1 MSYNSYPMNNFF
13 MLKVPVNEIAKA
25 ITTVKE
31 AKAELVKI
39 DESVHKL
46 GTEEDVRRYSGEAG
60 VQAREEELAKA
71 AVKHNAGI
79 DAAKK
84 EVTKY
89 YEAAQEAINVQV
101 TPNGEDI
108 TGENT
113 ADFALLINGLLESP
127 AKLSRVLE
135 KHKNPAFMIAASK
148 YAASRGW
155 EGFEF
160 LAKEESVRGFIDQV
174 FNNLI
179 GACAQPYGIAAMQ
192 YCEVP
197 NEYNRI
203 AKAYG
208 IFDELYESGGSK
220 LESLAVP
227 VQTSDAAKVV

>member
-1 MSYNSYPMNNFF
+1 MNNFL
-13 MLKVPVNEIAKA
+13 MLKIPVNEIAKA

-31 AKAELVKI
+31 AKAEIVKI

-60 VQAREEELAKA
+60 VQARAEELAKA
-71 AVKHNAGI
+71 TVKRNAVI

-89 YEAAQEAINVQV
+89 YEAAQEAINAQV

-108 TGENT
+108 TGENA
-113 ADFALLINGLLESP
+113 ADFALLSNGLLESP

-135 KHKNPAFMIAASK
+135 KHKNPAFMIAAAK
-148 YAASRGW
+148 YAASRKW

-160 LAKEESVRGFIDQV
+160 LDKEESVRGFVDQV

-179 GACAQPYGIAAMQ
+179 GACGQPYGIATMQ
-192 YCEVP
+192 YCETP
-197 NEYNRI
+197 TEYNRI
-203 AKAYG
+203 AVAYG
-208 IFDELYESGGSK
+208 ISDELYESGGNK

-227 VQTSDAAKVV
+227 VKTSDAAKVV